1 MPTIEANLQMWNS
14 HYHWKDGG
22 EEWSSA
28 WGGSEAEWWGTILPR
43 IHAFIP
49 TVTIL
54 EIAPGYGRWTQYLI
68 ELCDNLLVVDLS
80 QRCIEACRERFKHKS
95 GITCFVNDGTSLDMI
110 ADQSIDFVFSL
121 DSLVHADST
130 VIEAYL
136 SHIAKKLK
144 PNGVGFIHHSNLGAH
159 LTYLS
164 LIEQMPTDLREFLL
178 KKNII
183 EDHGIHWRD
192 ASVSAEL
199 FEKHCKKVDL
209 QCISQELINWGGR
222 ILTNDCFS
230 IFTRRGSDW
239 DRPNI
244 VLENKKFMEEVEL
257 IKRIAPLYFSTESS

>member
-1 MPTIEANLQMWNS
+1 VPTIEANLQQWNS
-14 HYHWKDGG
+14 DYDWKDGG

-54 EIAPGYGRWTQYLI
+54 EIAPGYGRWTQYLM
-68 ELCDNLLVVDLS
+68 ELCDHLIAVDLS
-80 QRCIEACRERFKHKS
+80 ERCIEACKERFKHKS
-95 GITCFVNDGTSLDMI
+95 SISYFVNDGTSLDMI
-110 ADQSIDFVFSL
+110 PDQSIDFVFSL
-121 DSLVHADST
+121 DSLVHADLT

-136 SHIAKKLK
+136 SQLANKFK
-144 PNGVGFIHHSNLGAH
+144 PNGVGFVHHSNLGAH

-164 LIEQMPTDLREFLL
+164 LIGRIPTNLREFLL
-178 KKNII
+178 KKGII
-183 EDHGIHWRD
+183 EDNNIHWR
-192 ASVSAEL
+192 ATSVSAEL

-230 IFTRRGSDW
+230 IFTRRGSVW
-239 DRPNI
+239 DRPNM
-244 VLENKKFMEEVEL
+244 VFKNKKFMAEVEL
-257 IKRIAPLYFSTESS
+257 IKRIAPLYFRTESS